1 MQTKRLKLIAV
12 VLWAVGLVA
21 ACGGGGSDD
30 PVVVTPPPAPVP
42 TNVSGTDVPIS
53 ATQQVAD
60 LLVFSKQQ
68 QSASSETTDPLV
80 LGDATMLASDDSAEP
95 GEV

>member
-1 MQTKRLKLIAV
+1 MRSNRLKLIA
-12 VLWAVGLVA
+12 LTLSAIGLIS
-21 ACGGGGSDD
+21 ACGGGSDD
-30 PVVVTPPPAPVP
+30 SVVVAPPPPPAP
-42 TNVSGTDVPIS
+42 TNIAGTDVPIS

-60 LLVFSKQQ
+60 LMVFTKQQ

-80 LGDATMLASDDSAEP
+80 LGDATQLASDDSAEP